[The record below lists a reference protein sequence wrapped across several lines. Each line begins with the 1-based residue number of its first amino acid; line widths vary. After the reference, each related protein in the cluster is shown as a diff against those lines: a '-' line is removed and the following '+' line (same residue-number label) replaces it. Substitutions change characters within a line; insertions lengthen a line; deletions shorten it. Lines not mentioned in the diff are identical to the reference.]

1 MLQTKL
7 INEEKRNTC
16 GRYYAMCSD
25 PTNKKKVGWEKG
37 NEEKKKEKKMMLC
50 LSSEALKRERE
61 RDQKKLNGVTF
72 KWVGGS
78 I

>member
-1 MLQTKL
+1 MQCAV
-7 INEEKRNTC
+7 IQQI
-16 GRYYAMCSD
+16 
-25 PTNKKKVGWEKG
+25 KKKVGWEKG
-37 NEEKKKEKKMMLC
+37 NEKRKMMLC
-50 LSSEALKRERE
+50 LSSESIRERYRETERE